1 MTEKCE
7 ECERLRSKVA
17 DLRDIAVDAGVERD
31 QALATLKAV
40 RELADEMEAEPWMT
54 IHADDLR
61 RILDGAGGGD
71 RDE

>member
-40 RELADEMEAEPWMT
+40 REVVLDHDYPAGA
-54 IHADDLR
+54 IYDLR
-61 RILDGAGGGD
+61 RILDAADGGD